1 MALLSGKTIV
11 VTGASSGIG
20 FVTVALLIQ
29 RGFRVLGS
37 VRKEADAARLQ
48 ADFGTAFTP
57 LRFDVTDA
65 EGIQAA
71 AAQIRD
77 LLAGETLFGLVNNA
91 GISVPGPLAYLP
103 LDEFRRQLEVNLV
116 SVLAVT
122 QAFLPLLGAD
132 KTLRGPK
139 GRIVNVSSVGGKR
152 AGPFIGAY
160 HASKFGL
167 EGLSESLRRELIV
180 QGIDVIVVG
189 PGVIATSIWDKA
201 EAADPIQYAHTEYA
215 APLASFR
222 AYALALGRKGLPPER
237 VAAVIVKALTT
248 RRPRVRY
255 AVVAPALATALLPA
269 ILPARLLDKLVAR
282 RFGLLPEK

>member
-1 MALLSGKTIV
+1 MKTIV

-20 FVTVALLIQ
+20 RATAALLIGT
-29 RGFRVLGS
+29 GFRVLGS
-37 VRKEADAARLQ
+37 VRKDEDGDRLRAEFGQ
-48 ADFGTAFTP
+48 AFLP

-65 EGIQAA
+65 GGIRAA
-71 AAQIRD
+71 AAETREA
-77 LLAGETLFGLVNNA
+77 LAGETLLGLVNNA
-91 GISVPGPLAYLP
+91 GISAPGPLAYLP
-103 LDEFRRQLEVNLV
+103 LEDFRRQLEVNLV
-116 SVLAVT
+116 GVLAVT

-139 GRIVNVSSVGGKR
+139 GRIINVSSVGGKR

-167 EGLSESLRRELIV
+167 EGLSESLRRELMV

-201 EAADPIQYAHTEYA
+201 EEADPAQFAHTEYA
-215 APLASFR
+215 APLAAFR

-237 VAAVIVKALTT
+237 VAIVIAKALTA

-269 ILPARLLDKLVAR
+269 LLPARLLDKLVAR